1 MIALAP
7 VPPSAAPRAPERTK
21 ETGSMQQRF
30 LLLLP
35 TIQRIARFAFRKL
48 PGEQREDALQEVTAS
63 SYVAYYRLV
72 ARGKEDLAYGSPLA
86 RYAVA
91 QYRAGRRIGCRMDSR
106 DIMSPYCKQGLE
118 SLFSRVDGDDWE
130 ELAVEDRHATPAEVA
145 ATRIDF
151 RAWLR
156 RLDPHKRAAAKLLAG
171 GATTSDAAKQLKLS
185 LGRVSQLRRH
195 LKETWEAF
203 QGEEPS
209 AAFVLDKF
217 AQTR

>member
-7 VPPSAAPRAPERTK
+7 VPPSAAPRAPQGTE
-21 ETGSMQQRF
+21 ETGSPQQRF

-35 TIQRIARFAFRKL
+35 TIRRIAKFAFRML
-48 PGEQREDALQEVTAS
+48 PSEQREDAMQEVIAS
-63 SYVAYYRLV
+63 SYVAYCRLV

-91 QYRAGRRIGCRMDSR
+91 QYRTGRRVGCRIDSQ
-106 DIMSPYCKQGLE
+106 DIMSPYSGLE
-118 SLFSRVDGDDWE
+118 LQSLVLRVDGDDWE
-130 ELAVEDRHATPAEVA
+130 ELAVEDKHATPADVA

-156 RLDPHKRAAAKLLAG
+156 RLDPHKRAVAKLLAG

-203 QGEEPS
+203 QGEERTL
-209 AAFVLDKF
+209 AIA
-217 AQTR
+217 